1 MNRLFGSIAILLSIA
16 LLVFLSFPIIK
27 ILVGTPYESLVKA
40 FGDKAITDSVFLS
53 IKMSFFSTVIVI
65 TCGSPFAYFLAR
77 HSFPGKSLIESL
89 IDVPVM
95 VPHVAAGIA
104 LLMVFGARGI
114 FGTAFKIIGIDFL
127 DTQAG
132 ILIAM
137 MFVSAPFFINSAK
150 EGFKKVDVRL
160 EYVSRTLGANTVWTF
175 FKITLPNARK
185 DIVNGAL
192 MMWGRGLGEFGAVI
206 ILAYHPMTA
215 PVMIYDRFNSFGL
228 SYSLPVA
235 AIMIIISIII
245 FALIRIINNMLK

>member
-1 MNRLFGSIAILLSIA
+1 MNKLFGFGAVVLSIA
-16 LLVFLSFPIIK
+16 LLIFLSFPIIK
-27 ILVGTPYESLVKA
+27 ILISIPYENLMNA
-40 FGDKAITDSVFLS
+40 FNDKSIVGSVFLS
-53 IKMSFFSTVIVI
+53 IKMSFFSTIIVI
-65 TCGSPFAYFLAR
+65 ICGSPLAYLLAR
-77 HSFPGKSLIESL
+77 HNFPGKSLIESL

-104 LLMVFGARGI
+104 LLMVFGARGT
-114 FGTAFKIIGIDFL
+114 FGAAFKRMGVDFL

-160 EYVSRTLGANTVWTF
+160 EYVSRTLGANAVWTF

-185 DIVNGAL
+185 DVINGAL

-215 PVMIYDRFNSFGL
+215 PVMIYDRFNSYGL
-228 SYSLPVA
+228 SYALPVT

-245 FALIRIINNMLK
+245 FALIRIINNILK